1 MPGIMTCVEFPD
13 EDVQLAVIRTLQ
25 ELARHGYSQLIDD
38 NMPAIITL
46 VADDDMSVREA
57 VVVFLAEIAR
67 KSSYIGAAVWTEIS
81 TLYRGAQNCNQPQH
95 SCDRH

>member
-1 MPGIMTCVEFPD
+1 MTCVEFPD

-25 ELARHGYSQLIDD
+25 ELARHGWFQHIND

-46 VADDDMSVREA
+46 VADDDTSVREA

-67 KSSYIGAAVWTEIS
+67 KGSYI
-81 TLYRGAQNCNQPQH
+81 
-95 SCDRH
+95 